1 MKYLVLTAL
10 LIINLSAFSQ
20 NNKIGLKAGYN
31 LSNQIETTDLDYQPL
46 SSFHFG
52 VSYHISAS
60 QKIAFQ
66 PELLY
71 SVKGSRHNEG
81 ELKLEHLEVPLLI
94 SYKLNKFSFLAGPQ
108 YSLLFNAK
116 WDGETGSYKEN
127 LNLSNIGLVLGLAY
141 SLNDNFL
148 FGIRYQRDLFENSAL
163 LEYYPSDLTQEFA
176 AEDPFIPSGLPVSQ
190 TQAFQVYFSYS
201 FKLDKD

>member
-1 MKYLVLTAL
+1 MKYLLLTAL

-20 NNKIGLKAGYN
+20 NNKLGIKAGYN
-31 LSNQIETTDLDYQPL
+31 LSNQIEPVGLDYQPL

-52 VSYHISAS
+52 VSYHLRAS

-66 PELLY
+66 PELLF
-71 SVKGSRHNEG
+71 SIKGSRHNEG
-81 ELKLEHLEVPLLI
+81 ELKLKHLEVPLLI
-94 SYKLNKFSFLAGPQ
+94 TYKINKFSLLAGPQ

-127 LNLSNIGLVLGLAY
+127 YNLSNIGFILGLAY

-148 FGIRYQRDLFENSAL
+148 FGARYQRDLFDNFAL
-163 LEYYPSDLTQEFA
+163 LEYYPSGLTQKNA
-176 AEDPFIPSGLPVSQ
+176 TEDPSIPSGLPFSH

-201 FKLDKD
+201 FKLNKD